1 MANPSTLY
9 RFRILIPNQK
19 VEIDVR
25 VPMHPSETEIFLVT
39 RVLAYALNYEE
50 GLEFSQGLSTPDDPA
65 IRLLEPHGQ
74 IQKWID
80 IGNPSARRL
89 HKASKA
95 AKSVMIYTYKD
106 VENLRKEA
114 SKEKIYNADKIQ
126 VYAFDGEFLQSL
138 SEQLERNNEWKI
150 DYIPRTQE
158 ITVAIGGELI
168 EGKLTHHR
176 L

>member
-1 MANPSTLY
+1 MANQATLY
-9 RFRILIPNQK
+9 RFRLQVPNQK
-19 VEIDVR
+19 VNVDVR

-39 RVLAYALNYEE
+39 RVLAYALNYED
-50 GLEFSQGLSTPDDPA
+50 GLEFSQGLQTPDDPA

-114 SKEKIYNADKIQ
+114 AKEKIYNVEKIQ
-126 VYAFDGEFLQSL
+126 VFAFDGEFLQTL
-138 SEQLERNNEWKI
+138 SEQLERNNDWSI
-150 DYIPRTQE
+150 DYVPQSQE
-158 ITVAIGGELI
+158 ITVVANGETH
-168 EGKLTHHR
+168 EGKLSSYR